1 MNAELRTGGTRINP
15 HTPTQHFEEELAR
28 YTGAPHVV
36 CVNSCTMAI
45 TLALAWHLRDKQPKA
60 GSIASSSRHEDR
72 SEISI
77 PRPGYISVPQA
88 IVHAGGWPVFRDEEW
103 SGCYQLQP
111 LPVWDCARRFT
122 SGMFVAGRMQCL
134 SFHAS
139 KILGLEQGGAILH
152 DDAEADGWF
161 RRARFDGRTPGIAPK
176 DDPSIGSMIGWHCYM
191 NPSTAAMGLLRLYSL
206 PRHNADLPNDD
217 YPDLSTLPIYQ
228 R

>member
-1 MNAELRTGGTRINP
+1 MDVELRTGGTRINP
-15 HTPTQHFEEELAR
+15 HQATIDFETELCR
-28 YTGAPHVV
+28 YTGSKHAVA
-36 CVNSCTMAI
+36 VNSCTMAI
-45 TLALAWHLRDKQPKA
+45 LLAVAWHLQKA
-60 GSIASSSRHEDR
+60 HLPELLFDDCDPRK
-72 SEISI
+72 ISI
-77 PRPGYISVPQA
+77 PRPGYISVPQS
-88 IVHAGGWPVFRDEEW
+88 IVHAGGWPVFRDEAW
-103 SGCYQLQP
+103 FGHYQLQP
-111 LPVWDCARRFT
+111 LPVWDSARRFT
-122 SGMFVAGRMQCL
+122 SGMFMPGQMQCV

-152 DDAEADGWF
+152 DNEEADAWF

-176 DDPSIGSMIGWHCYM
+176 DDPSIGTMIGWHCYM

>member
-1 MNAELRTGGTRINP
+1 MTELRTGGTRINP
-15 HTPTQHFEEELAR
+15 HIATAQFEEELGR
-28 YTGAPHVV
+28 YTGAPFVV

-45 TLALAWHLRDKQPKA
+45 LLAVAWHLRHDTRDIVRAALP
-60 GSIASSSRHEDR
+60 R
-72 SEISI
+72 ISI

-103 SGCYQLQP
+103 SGHYQLQP
-111 LPVWDCARRFT
+111 LPVWDSARRFT
-122 SGMFVAGRMQCL
+122 SGMFVPGRMHCV

-152 DDAEADGWF
+152 DNDEADGWF
-161 RRARFDGRTPGIAPK
+161 RRARFDGRTPGIPPNK
-176 DDPSIGSMIGWHCYM
+176 DPSIGTMIGWHCYM
-191 NPSTAAMGLLRLYSL
+191 NPSTASMGLLRLYSL

-228 R
+228 L

>member
-1 MNAELRTGGTRINP
+1 MTELRTGGTRINP
-15 HTPTQHFEEELAR
+15 HIATAQFEEEIGR
-28 YTGAPHVV
+28 YTGAPFVV

-45 TLALAWHLRDKQPKA
+45 LLALAWHIPERMRYVDKIHRPK
-60 GSIASSSRHEDR
+60 
-72 SEISI
+72 ISI

-103 SGCYQLQP
+103 SGHYQLQP
-111 LPVWDCARRFT
+111 LQVWDSARRFT
-122 SGMFVAGRMQCL
+122 SGMFMPGQMQCA

-152 DDAEADGWF
+152 DNPEFNEWA
-161 RRARFDGRTPGIAPK
+161 RRARFDARTPGIPPNK
-176 DDPSIGSMIGWHCYM
+176 DPSIGSMIGYHCYM

-217 YPDLSTLPIYQ
+217 YPDLSTLPIYHL
-228 R
+228 